1 MIGVCVCCVRGH
13 PVVDH
18 PDESAQH
25 VYQAPAALVAVFYAI
40 LLVWSVVCVS
50 LINAVLEEGRTS
62 GVFPLFMIGFI
73 LFCMW
78 YFSLA
83 ISYRLELRADG
94 EIRLKSLRRT
104 IRTNAEGISVVE
116 FPRMGLGFIRFRLKR
131 EKAYLFCL
139 SNNAVLK
146 TALSAMKNANSD
158 MVFKRR

>member
-1 MIGVCVCCVRGH
+1 MTGVWLCCLGGH

-18 PDESAQH
+18 PDESARH
-25 VYQAPAALVAVFYAI
+25 VYRAPAALVVAFYAV
-40 LLVWSVVCVS
+40 LLVWSVICIS
-50 LINAVLEEGRTS
+50 LINTVLKKGATT

-94 EIRLKSLRRT
+94 EIRLKSFRRT
-104 IRTNAEGISVVE
+104 IRTSAGGITVVE
-116 FPRMGLGFIRFRLKR
+116 LPRMGLGFIRFRLKR

-139 SNNAVLK
+139 TNHA
-146 TALSAMKNANSD
+146 ALQSALAEIKNANSD
-158 MVFKRR
+158 IVFKRR